1 MRFSFNKNIKSK
13 FITIVLIPIVGI
25 FLISAYLIYSELNIK
40 KDIEDLTYK
49 EARTSTELNN
59 LIVQGFQY
67 RTANRNLLID
77 ANDNTA
83 ISNYGTA
90 KTEFNK
96 SLDTLIVLQKN
107 NIALFSK
114 INAIKND
121 FNEMVKFSERSQQI
135 ANSEGSEQALNYL
148 DSDVT
153 PIWRKLKATMYSAL
167 DDHAKMYETYRDNSI
182 NGLYLIISVIFIL
195 GFLIVVLS
203 AFVSYKGAKSIIT
216 PILELKNIALQVANG
231 NTRLSVNSAND
242 DEIGELFTSFNK
254 MIENINKI
262 NDNLV
267 EEKEKVELRSKEV
280 TINQAYL
287 QENIELMLGKMDL
300 FSNGD
305 LTVKLDVKN
314 NDDIAKLFSGFNKAV
329 RNIRDMLLNVNNAV
343 SQTSLASSD
352 ISTSVEEM
360 AAGAQEQSI
369 QTSEVASAV
378 EEMTKTILETTKNT
392 SLAAEAAKNAGD
404 FAVEGGKAVN
414 ETILGINKISEVVS
428 KSVNTVIVLG
438 ENSDKIG
445 EIVQVINDIAE
456 QTNLLALN
464 AAIEAARAGEQGR
477 GFAVVAD
484 EVRKLAERTTTATKE
499 IGEMI
504 KRIQKDT
511 KEAVIAIKE
520 GTIEVEKGKEKAN
533 TAGEVLNR
541 IVKGAG
547 KVSDI
552 VVQVAAAS
560 EQQAATAE
568 EIGKNI
574 EAISNVT
581 NEAASGIQLIAQSAE
596 NLNKLTVTLQS
607 LVHQFKINDSKG
619 DFSYH
624 LSINKR

>member
-314 NDDIAKLFSGFNKAV
+314 NDDIGKLFSGFNKAV
-329 RNIRDMLLNVNNAV
+329 SNIRDMLLNVNNAV

-511 KEAVIAIKE
+511 KEAVIAIKV

>member
-167 DDHAKMYETYRDNSI
+167 DDHAKMYETYRENSI
-182 NGLYLIISVIFIL
+182 KGLYLIISVIFIL

-203 AFVSYKGAKSIIT
+203 AFVSFKGAKSIIT

-314 NDDIAKLFSGFNKAV
+314 NDDIGKLFSGFNKAV
-329 RNIRDMLLNVNNAV
+329 SNIRDMLLNVNNAV

-607 LVHQFKINDSKG
+607 LVNQFKINDSKG

>member
-25 FLISAYLIYSELNIK
+25 FLISAYLIFSGINIG

-195 GFLIVVLS
+195 GLLIVVLS

-216 PILELKNIALQVANG
+216 PILELKNIALLVANG

-280 TINQAYL
+280 TRNQTYL
-287 QENIELMLGKMDL
+287 QENIELMLGKMDM

-314 NDDIAKLFSGFNKAV
+314 NDDIGKLFSGFNKAV
-329 RNIRDMLLNVNNAV
+329 SNIREMLLNVNNAV
-343 SQTSLASSD
+343 SQTSSASSD

-607 LVHQFKINDSKG
+607 LVHQFKINDTKG
-619 DFSYH
+619 DLSYN
-624 LSINKR
+624 LLVNKR

>member
-314 NDDIAKLFSGFNKAV
+314 NDDIGKLFSGFNKAV
-329 RNIRDMLLNVNNAV
+329 SNIRDMLLNVNNAV

-568 EIGKNI
+568 EIDKNI

>member
-203 AFVSYKGAKSIIT
+203 GFVSYKGAKSIIT

-314 NDDIAKLFSGFNKAV
+314 NDDIGKLFSGFNKAV
-329 RNIRDMLLNVNNAV
+329 SNIRDMLLNVNNAV